1 MNEAKAEDKTAA
13 PAVTV
18 AVVAYRSGATLAA
31 CVERLAQQ
39 SFSDFELVLVDNA
52 SPEREAQP
60 VASAW
65 PFTRLIENAD
75 NLGFAAAMNQA
86 ARAGRGR
93 WLALLNPDAFPQAD
107 WLERLVD
114 AAERH
119 TTIKA
124 FASRQL
130 MDEDPT
136 ILDGLGD
143 VMGGPCIPYRGG
155 YRRRDPGDTP
165 EGLVFSA
172 CGGAMLIDRALFL
185 AQGGFDERFFC
196 YCEDVDLGYRL
207 QLAGEP
213 TLLVPAAVVRHV
225 GSASSGGPRSDFA
238 VFHGV
243 RNRFWVLVKDT
254 PWPLLPLVLP
264 LHVLAQTVI
273 SIIQPE
279 NRRQI
284 GLTLKA
290 YGAALKGL
298 GPILK
303 SRRQVQAD
311 RKASTWRIARAMTW
325 NPLDLAGRRAVI
337 RPIAPSPPTAP

>member
-13 PAVTV
+13 PAITV
-18 AVVAYRSGATLAA
+18 CVVAYRSGATLAH
-31 CVERLAQQ
+31 CVERLAAQ
-39 SFSDFELVLVDNA
+39 SFTDFELVLVDNA
-52 SPEREAQP
+52 SPQGEAQP
-60 VASAW
+60 VAAAW
-65 PFTRLIENAD
+65 PFARLIENPQ

-93 WLALLNPDAFPQAD
+93 WLALLNPDAFPDAD
-107 WLERLVD
+107 WLARLAD
-114 AAERH
+114 AADRH
-119 TTIKA
+119 PSVRA
-124 FASRQL
+124 FACRQL

-136 ILDGLGD
+136 RLDGLGD
-143 VMGGPCIPYRGG
+143 VMGGPGIPYRGG
-155 YRRRDPGDTP
+155 YRRQDPGNTP

-207 QLAGEP
+207 QLIGEP

-243 RNRFWVLVKDT
+243 RNRFWVLIKDT
-254 PWPLLPLVLP
+254 PWPLLPLVLV

-273 SIIQPE
+273 SLVQPE

-290 YGAALKGL
+290 YAAALKGL
-298 GPILK
+298 GPILAE
-303 SRRQVQAD
+303 RRKVQAA
-311 RKASTWRIARAMTW
+311 RKVSAWRIARLMTW

-337 RPIAPSPPTAP
+337 RPPAPTPPAAP

>member
-1 MNEAKAEDKTAA
+1 MNEAKAEDKTDA

-31 CVERLAQQ
+31 CVDRLAAQ
-39 SFSDFELVLVDNA
+39 SFADFELVLVDNA
-52 SPEREAQP
+52 SPDGEAQA
-60 VASAW
+60 VASAQ
-65 PFTRLIENAD
+65 PFVRLIENAA

-93 WLALLNPDAFPQAD
+93 WLALLNPDAFPEPD
-107 WLERLVD
+107 WLARLVE
-114 AAERH
+114 ATARH
-119 TTIKA
+119 PSIRS

-130 MDEDPT
+130 MDDDPS

-143 VMGGPCIPYRGG
+143 VMGAPCIPYRGG

-172 CGGAMLIDRALFL
+172 CGGAMLIDRELFL
-185 AQGGFDERFFC
+185 AEGGFDESFFC

-207 QLAGEP
+207 QLVGEP
-213 TLLVPAAVVRHV
+213 TVLVPAAVVRHV

-243 RNRFWVLVKDT
+243 RNRFWVLIKDT
-254 PWPLLPLVLP
+254 PWPLLPVVLVL
-264 LHVLAQTVI
+264 HILAQAVI
-273 SIIQPE
+273 SMVQPE

-290 YGAALKGL
+290 YAAALKGL
-298 GPILK
+298 GPILAE
-303 SRRQVQAD
+303 RRRVQRA
-311 RKASTWRIARAMTW
+311 RKVSAWRIARAMTW

-337 RPIAPSPPTAP
+337 RPIAPSPPAAP

>member
-31 CVERLAQQ
+31 CIERLAAQ
-39 SFSDFELVLVDNA
+39 SFTDFELVLVDNA
-52 SPEREAQP
+52 SPDGEAQA
-60 VASAW
+60 VAAAW
-65 PFTRLIENAD
+65 PFARLIENAE
-75 NLGFAAAMNQA
+75 NRGFAAAMNQA
-86 ARAGRGR
+86 AHAGRGR
-93 WLALLNPDAFPQAD
+93 WLALLNPDAFPD
-107 WLERLVD
+107 TEWLARLVD

-119 TTIKA
+119 PAIRS

-130 MDEDPT
+130 MDEDPA

-143 VMGGPCIPYRGG
+143 VMGAPCIPYRGG

-207 QLAGEP
+207 QLIGEA
-213 TLLVPAAVVRHV
+213 TLLVPSAVVRHV

-254 PWPLLPLVLP
+254 PWPLLPLVLV
-264 LHVLAQTVI
+264 LHVLAQAVI
-273 SIIQPE
+273 SIVQAE
-279 NRRQI
+279 NRGQI
-284 GLTLKA
+284 GVTLRA
-290 YGAALKGL
+290 YRAALKGL
-298 GPILK
+298 GPVLAD
-303 SRRQVQAD
+303 RRSVQRM
-311 RKASTWRIARAMTW
+311 RKASVWRIARAMTW
-325 NPLDLAGRRAVI
+325 NPMDLAGRRAVI
-337 RPIAPSPPTAP
+337 RPLGPTPPAAP

>member
-18 AVVAYRSGATLAA
+18 CVVAYRSGATLAA

-39 SFSDFELVLVDNA
+39 SFADFELVLVDNA

-60 VASAW
+60 VAAAW
-65 PFTRLIENAD
+65 PFVRLIENTA

-107 WLERLVD
+107 WLARLVA

-119 TTIKA
+119 PAIRS

-136 ILDGLGD
+136 VLDGLGD

-155 YRRRDPGDTP
+155 YRRKDPGNTP

-172 CGGAMLIDRALFL
+172 CGGAMLIDRELFL
-185 AQGGFDERFFC
+185 AQGGFDEGFFC

-207 QLAGEP
+207 QLIGEP
-213 TLLVPAAVVRHV
+213 TLLVPDAVVRHV

-243 RNRFWVLVKDT
+243 RNRFWVLIKDT
-254 PWPLLPLVLP
+254 PGPLLPLVLP
-264 LHVLAQTVI
+264 LHLLAQTVI
-273 SIIQPE
+273 SLVQPQ

-284 GLTLKA
+284 GLTLRA

-298 GPILK
+298 GPVLAE
-303 SRRQVQAD
+303 RRKVQAR
-311 RKASTWRIARAMTW
+311 RKVSAWRIARAMTW

-337 RPIAPSPPTAP
+337 RPIAPTRSDAP